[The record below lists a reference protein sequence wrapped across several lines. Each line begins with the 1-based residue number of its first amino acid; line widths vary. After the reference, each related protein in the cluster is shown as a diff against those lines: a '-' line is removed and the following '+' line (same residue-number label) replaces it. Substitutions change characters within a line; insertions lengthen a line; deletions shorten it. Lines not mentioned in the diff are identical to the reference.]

1 MPNHT
6 RLAVCPYY
14 LSDNDKSV
22 TCEDTIRQ
30 FRTRELKRSYLQ
42 EYCCSF
48 RWKDCPYARALDQ
61 VYEKISMHPE
71 EAESIYYEHQIQAI
85 KKELARVTSLW
96 RRDDKKK
103 PL

>member
-1 MPNHT
+1 MPNHN
-6 RLAVCPYY
+6 LIAICPYY
-14 LSDNDKSV
+14 LSDNDKSI

-30 FRTRELKRSYLQ
+30 FRTSAIKRCYL
-42 EYCCSF
+42 EEHCCSF
-48 RWKDCPYARALDQ
+48 QWKDCPYARALDQ